1 MINANRIVPVTET
14 DLITLYGTIIKFAGT
29 PVIPPVTSI
38 DAATT
43 NGEFNLT
50 TGSDNI
56 LASEPVKKF
65 TFGSSVTS
73 AVIYFVAAYD
83 YEGFVIGETPTTT
96 TGATVEPDG
105 KTLYRATLSSG
116 TITIAKV
123 GF

>member
-1 MINANRIVPVTET
+1 MINANRIVPVTVT
-14 DLITLYGTIIKFAGT
+14 DLITLYGTIVKFAGK
-29 PVIPPVTSI
+29 PVVPPVTSI

-50 TGSDNI
+50 TGSGNI

-96 TGATVEPDG
+96 TGETVDPDG
-105 KTLYRATLSSG
+105 KTLYSATLSSG